1 MDEDKFPF
9 EDHDLGSLNGAV
21 RQGEDENGYDDDY
34 SEDSRELNFPT
45 QKAVSEVS
53 GIIQVCLYLP
63 GRTTIRKCVMTT

>member
-34 SEDSRELNFPT
+34 SEDSRELNFPVCYRFLSDEFLT
-45 QKAVSEVS
+45 VSW
-53 GIIQVCLYLP
+53 
-63 GRTTIRKCVMTT
+63 